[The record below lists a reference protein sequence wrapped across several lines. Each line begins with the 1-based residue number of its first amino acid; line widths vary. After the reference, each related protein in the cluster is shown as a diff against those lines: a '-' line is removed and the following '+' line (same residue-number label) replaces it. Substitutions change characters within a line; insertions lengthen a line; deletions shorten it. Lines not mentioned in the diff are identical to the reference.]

1 MSDSQ
6 RALPSLL
13 VLAALALFAGCDDDD
28 FDPITQINAPRILAV
43 VTEPTVLAIDGQVT
57 LDAITV
63 DRDGLRSG
71 FSVDTPVRPV
81 NAIRMRACTPWKF
94 FSDPS
99 IGCTGADSLDL
110 TPDADG
116 RFAMTTRQLVEAF
129 PPPMGGGETPE
140 ENLTLLRAALASGVE
155 LRIPVLAE
163 VDVDGET
170 LVARRDVWIEQEVG
184 DLKNPGVAEFRFD
197 GAPRQTLRSGQRYT
211 LTITF
216 DRDSLDLS
224 SNDDGDRP
232 PRLEDIDCN
241 FYSPTGELAEREADA
256 ERNGPDD
263 IPETEENAYTPGE
276 PGFTWI
282 YIVATDETGGMT
294 FARAGVTVE

>member
-1 MSDSQ
+1 MN
-6 RALPSLL
+6 RASLL
-13 VLAALALFAGCDDDD
+13 CTALMLSALALFAGCDDDD
-28 FDPITQINAPRILAV
+28 FDPITEINAPRILAV
-43 VTEPTVLAIDGQVT
+43 VTEPTVLAVDGQVT
-57 LDAITV
+57 LDAISV
-63 DRDGLRSG
+63 DPDGLRSG
-71 FSVDTPVRPV
+71 FSVDAPVRPV

-99 IGCTGADSLDL
+99 IGCLGADSLEL

-129 PPPMGGGETPE
+129 PPPMGGGATPE

-170 LVARRDVWIEQEVG
+170 LIARRDVWIEQEVG
-184 DLKNPGVAEFRFD
+184 DLQNPRVAEFRFN

-224 SNDDGDRP
+224 VS
-232 PRLEDIDCN
+232 
-241 FYSPTGELAEREADA
+241 
-256 ERNGPDD
+256 
-263 IPETEENAYTPGE
+263 
-276 PGFTWI
+276 
-282 YIVATDETGGMT
+282 
-294 FARAGVTVE
+294 ARR